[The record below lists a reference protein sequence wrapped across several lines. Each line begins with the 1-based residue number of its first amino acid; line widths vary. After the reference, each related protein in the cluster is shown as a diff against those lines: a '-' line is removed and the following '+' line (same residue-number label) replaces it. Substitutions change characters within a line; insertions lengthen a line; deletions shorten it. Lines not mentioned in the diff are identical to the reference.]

1 MNIDVII
8 EQIEVIM
15 DHYRETKMYGE
26 LFGLKVALDI
36 LKRERSKYHETVYH
50 NSGI

>member
-15 DHYRETKMYGE
+15 DHYREAKMYGE